1 MTKVNKPTPKKT
13 IDTSAVQTANPA
25 ANLVSNPFL
34 DNDFYGRMRDY
45 TERDAAIAKE
55 LRAIAECGAGKANVD
70 PRFAASLTAIS
81 AIVKKGVS
89 LADMF
94 KSIVAGTEK
103 GLWEPWLAEFGFQV
117 RAVNYSQTGPRN
129 ACLKLDIGAGSKANA
144 SFAKAG
150 IANWRSRVTHD
161 CAEVAIENPNDKT
174 PFTSCAIFYLDPVE
188 R

>member
-1 MTKVNKPTPKKT
+1 MTKANKPTPKKT

-25 ANLVSNPFL
+25 ANLASNPFL

-55 LRAIAECGAGKANVD
+55 LRAIAECGAGKANPD
-70 PRFAASLTAIS
+70 PRFAPSLEAIS
-81 AIVKKGVS
+81 AIVKKGVP
-89 LADMF
+89 LAAML

-103 GLWEPWLAEFGFQV
+103 ALWEPWLGEFGIQL
-117 RAVNYSQTGPRN
+117 RAVNYGPTGPRN
-129 ACLKLDIGAGSKANA
+129 ACLLLDIGAGSKANA
-144 SFAKAG
+144 AFAKVSMP
-150 IANWRSRVTHD
+150 NWRSRVAQD

-174 PFTSCAIFYLDPVE
+174 AFTSCAIFYLD